1 MSLPQKCALVDPHD
15 ELSISLQCELLNLPR
30 SSYYYQP
37 LGESELNLALMD
49 AIDRI
54 YTAKPYYGRPRLTHA
69 LREQGFVVNSKR
81 VWRLMRLMGIRAIY
95 PAPSTSVP
103 IKAHKDYPY
112 LLRGVEVTRKNQVWC
127 SDITYIRMGSGFL
140 YLVAIMDW
148 YSRYVISWRISN
160 ALDVSFCI
168 EALEEALELGCP
180 EIFNTDKGGQYT
192 SDAFTGMLL
201 DAQVRI
207 SMTER
212 GCWDNLMVE
221 RLWRKVK
228 YEHVY
233 LHSYA
238 DGLALDRGLTQY
250 FHAYNHEDPHSSLNM
265 STPYA
270 LWK

>member
-1 MSLPQKCALVDPHD
+1 MSLQQKGALIDPHD
-15 ELSISLQCELLNLPR
+15 ELSISLQCDLLNLPR

-69 LREQGFVVNSKR
+69 LRAQGFKVNPKR
-81 VWRLMRLMGIRAIY
+81 VWRLMQLMGIRAIY

-103 IKAHKDYPY
+103 LKAHKDYPY
-112 LLRGVEVTRKNQVWC
+112 LLRGLAVRRKNQVWC
-127 SDITYIRMGSGFL
+127 SDITYLRMGTGFL

-168 EALEEALELGCP
+168 EALEEALEQGCP
-180 EIFNTDKGGQYT
+180 EIFNTDKGGQYI
-192 SDAFTGMLL
+192 SEAFTGLLL
-201 DAQVRI
+201 DKEVRI

-228 YEHVY
+228 HEHVY

-238 DGLALDRGLTQY
+238 DGLALDGGLTQY